1 VEPQKQIIDVER
13 LVADIK
19 KRVARERALGLY
31 ADAAELAALG
41 LEVPPQAALARGF
54 DLGGSGTR
62 VRFRPELGFSSKPI
76 VGPVI
81 TGIKKVILRLLFF
94 VMDDLARQA
103 DAAVSRL
110 EAALAAEA
118 AAREALDDELSAIA
132 ERHKEEVRALSDRIA
147 ALESKAERSS

>member
-1 VEPQKQIIDVER
+1 MEPQRQIIDVER

-41 LEVPPQAALARGF
+41 LEVPPQAALAQGF
-54 DLGGSGTR
+54 DLGGSGAR
-62 VRFRPELGFSSKPI
+62 VRFRPELGFSSKRI

-81 TGIKKVILRLLFF
+81 TALKRVILRLLFF
-94 VMDDLARQA
+94 VLDDLARQT
-103 DAAVSRL
+103 DAAVRRL

-118 AAREALDDELSAIA
+118 GARETLEDEVSSSA
-132 ERHKEEVRALSDRIA
+132 ERQAEELRALAERVA
-147 ALESKAERSS
+147 ALESKAGQR